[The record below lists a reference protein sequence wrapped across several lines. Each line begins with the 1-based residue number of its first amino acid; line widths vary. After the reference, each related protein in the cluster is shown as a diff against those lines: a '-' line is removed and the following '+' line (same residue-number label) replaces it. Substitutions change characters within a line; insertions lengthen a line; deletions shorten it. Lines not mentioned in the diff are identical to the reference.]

1 MHRVY
6 KLTQILLFRRFQ
18 VSQDRHEI
26 WLSFAEYDDEYLRY
40 IEHGF
45 QDPER
50 PRSFLTM
57 HEFGPFDTRSE
68 SHMTEL
74 AVILL
79 ALTLRA
85 DHDRKEEQESNPFD
99 N

>member
-1 MHRVY
+1 
-6 KLTQILLFRRFQ
+6 
-18 VSQDRHEI
+18 
-26 WLSFAEYDDEYLRY
+26 
-40 IEHGF
+40 
-45 QDPER
+45 
-50 PRSFLTM
+50 M
-57 HEFGPFDTRSE
+57 HEFGPYNTLKE

-85 DHDRKEEQESNPFD
+85 DHDRKVEQESNPFD